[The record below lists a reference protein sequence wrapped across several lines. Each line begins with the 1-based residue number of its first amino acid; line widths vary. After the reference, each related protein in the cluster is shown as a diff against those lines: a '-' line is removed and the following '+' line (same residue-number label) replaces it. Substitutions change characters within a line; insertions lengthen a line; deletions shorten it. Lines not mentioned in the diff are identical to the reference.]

1 VEVLASRIAYQNAFE
16 DILCSIAI
24 ESNRIAIFRNL
35 WEAMWLLKCGTSA
48 CLFTIGRIELSVF
61 EFTLFPKLPIELRT
75 LVWEHI
81 FLESRVIRVS
91 EDTSRDPQTGPI
103 GRRRVKATLTVPPA
117 LHVYR
122 ESRSIATKHYTM
134 SFGTQLSGNGV

>member
-1 VEVLASRIAYQNAFE
+1 MAPVTRSHYSASNKALPVNQVEEPLKQATKS
-16 DILCSIAI
+16 DCSIDALP
-24 ESNRIAIFRNL
+24 E
-35 WEAMWLLKCGTSA
+35 TP
-48 CLFTIGRIELSVF
+48 IELSVF